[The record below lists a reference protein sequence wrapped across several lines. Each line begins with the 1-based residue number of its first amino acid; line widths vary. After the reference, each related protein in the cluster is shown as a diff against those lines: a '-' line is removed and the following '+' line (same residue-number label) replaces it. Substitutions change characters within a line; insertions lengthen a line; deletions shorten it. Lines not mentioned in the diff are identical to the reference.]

1 MENSCIHLPKLSLK
15 NFFIVILLIMF
26 LFLIGHDVYED
37 SKTLKILK
45 HDVIELKENVNKYHQ
60 NQLDFEE
67 KQINF
72 QRFDSIFNNYS
83 HDFMSKINISNNL
96 EL

>member
-15 NFFIVILLIMF
+15 NFFIVILMIMF

-37 SKTLKILK
+37 SKTLKALK
-45 HDVIELKENVNKYHQ
+45 HDVIELKENVNKYHK
-60 NQLDFEE
+60 NSLDYEK

-83 HDFMSKINISNNL
+83 LDFKSKINISNNL

>member
-37 SKTLKILK
+37 TKTLKALK
-45 HDVIELKENVNKYHQ
+45 HDVIELKENVNKYHH
-60 NQLDFEE
+60 NYRYFEE
-67 KQINF
+67 K
-72 QRFDSIFNNYS
+72 
-83 HDFMSKINISNNL
+83 
-96 EL
+96 

>member
-1 MENSCIHLPKLSLK
+1 MENSYIHLPKLSLK

-37 SKTLKILK
+37 TKTLKVLK
-45 HDVIELKENVNKYHQ
+45 HDVIELKENVNKYHH
-60 NQLDFEE
+60 NSRDFEE

-72 QRFDSIFNNYS
+72 QQFDSIFNNYNNV
-83 HDFMSKINISNNL
+83 FKSKINISND
-96 EL
+96 

>member
-1 MENSCIHLPKLSLK
+1 MENNCIHLPKLSLK

-37 SKTLKILK
+37 TKTLKALE
-45 HDVIELKENVNKYHQ
+45 HDVIELKENVNKYHH
-60 NQLDFEE
+60 NSLDFEE

-72 QRFDSIFNNYS
+72 QQFDSIFNNYS
-83 HDFMSKINISNNL
+83 HDFRLK
-96 EL
+96 

>member
-1 MENSCIHLPKLSLK
+1 MKNSCIHLPKLSLK

-26 LFLIGHDVYED
+26 FFLIGHDVYED
-37 SKTLKILK
+37 SKTLKALK

-60 NQLDFEE
+60 NSLDFEE

-72 QRFDSIFNNYS
+72 QQFDSIFNNYS
-83 HDFMSKINISNNL
+83 HDFRSK
-96 EL
+96 

>member
-37 SKTLKILK
+37 SKTLKVLK
-45 HDVIELKENVNKYHQ
+45 HDVIELKENVNKYHHNSRDYQ
-60 NQLDFEE
+60 E

-83 HDFMSKINISNNL
+83 PDFKSKINISND
-96 EL
+96 

>member
-26 LFLIGHDVYED
+26 FFLIGHDVYED

-60 NQLDFEE
+60 NSRD
-67 KQINF
+67 
-72 QRFDSIFNNYS
+72 Y
-83 HDFMSKINISNNL
+83 
-96 EL
+96 

>member
-1 MENSCIHLPKLSLK
+1 MKNSCINLPKLSLK
-15 NFFIVILLIMF
+15 NFFITILLIMF

-37 SKTLKILK
+37 SKTLKALK
-45 HDVIELKENVNKYHQ
+45 HDVIELKENVNKYHHKS
-60 NQLDFEE
+60 LDFEE

-83 HDFMSKINISNNL
+83 HVSSQK
-96 EL
+96 

>member
-15 NFFIVILLIMF
+15 NLFIVILLIMF
-26 LFLIGHDVYED
+26 FFLIGHDVYED
-37 SKTLKILK
+37 SKTLKVLK

-60 NQLDFEE
+60 KSLDFDG

-83 HDFMSKINISNNL
+83 HDFKSKINISND
-96 EL
+96 

>member
-1 MENSCIHLPKLSLK
+1 MENNCIHLPKLSLK

-37 SKTLKILK
+37 TKTLKVLK
-45 HDVIELKENVNKYHQ
+45 HDVIELKEDVHKYHH
-60 NQLDFEE
+60 NSLDFEE

-72 QRFDSIFNNYS
+72 QQFDSIFNNYCP
-83 HDFMSKINISNNL
+83 DFMPKINISND
-96 EL
+96 

>member
-37 SKTLKILK
+37 TKTLKVLK
-45 HDVIELKENVNKYHQ
+45 HDVIELKENVNKYHH
-60 NQLDFEE
+60 NSRDFQE

-72 QRFDSIFNNYS
+72 QQFDSIFNNYS
-83 HDFMSKINISNNL
+83 HDFGSKINISND
-96 EL
+96 

>member
-15 NFFIVILLIMF
+15 NFFIVILMIMF

-37 SKTLKILK
+37 SKTLKVLK

-60 NQLDFEE
+60 NSRDYQE

-83 HDFMSKINISNNL
+83 HDFKSKINISND
-96 EL
+96 

>member
-1 MENSCIHLPKLSLK
+1 MKNSCIHLPKLSLK

-37 SKTLKILK
+37 TKTLKALE
-45 HDVIELKENVNKYHQ
+45 HDVIELKENVNKYHHKS
-60 NQLDFEE
+60 LDFEE

-72 QRFDSIFNNYS
+72 QRFDSIFNNYNRFS
-83 HDFMSKINISNNL
+83 DQK
-96 EL
+96 

>member
-15 NFFIVILLIMF
+15 NFFIAIVIIMF

-37 SKTLKILK
+37 SKTLKVLK
-45 HDVIELKENVNKYHQ
+45 HDLIELKENVNKYHH
-60 NQLDFEE
+60 NSLDFEK

-83 HDFMSKINISNNL
+83 PDLMQK
-96 EL
+96 